1 VQVAAAVLVC
11 GSHTWTRFKK
21 ITMMQLVLL
30 FFLSSPYGGVV
41 LPSNEMHSDFALCPA
56 VEEPLKTTFQ
66 VLTIHA
72 LVSGALH

>member
-11 GSHTWTRFKK
+11 GSHTWTRFQENNHNA
-21 ITMMQLVLL
+21 TCSSL

-56 VEEPLKTTFQ
+56 VEEPLKTTF
-66 VLTIHA
+66 
-72 LVSGALH
+72 